1 MVVALQALVLPAFDG
16 LDAAP
21 IDGELGP
28 WQAAYDLD
36 QHVDVPG
43 VDTPLRH
50 DGAGLAV
57 VPTGV
62 GKVAAASTT
71 AALCASDAVSLTDAL
86 VLSVGIA
93 GAPPDLPVGSVVLAD
108 SIVDWD
114 DKVRFDDDGG
124 AEPPVEPDP
133 YTGAAGVTDLDS
145 ALVARAKS
153 IGETVMLV
161 GEETTA
167 EPTLTVGT
175 NVCADELWHGRQIA
189 RQVTRFVK
197 QRDRGPYR
205 VTEMEDAG
213 TVRALER
220 FGLAGTYLSV
230 RGVSNHDRPEPGTS
244 ARDSFFGTETAASAS
259 AFRAG
264 RESAVRVARAIVD
277 DTR

>member
-1 MVVALQALVLPAFDG
+1 MVVDLQALVLPAFDG

-28 WQAAYDLD
+28 WRAAYDLD
-36 QHVDVPG
+36 QRVDVPG
-43 VDTPLRH
+43 VEAPLRH

-71 AALCASDAVSLTDAL
+71 TAVCASETVSLADSL

-93 GAPPDLPVGSVVLAD
+93 GAPPDLPIGSVVLAD

-114 DKVRFDDDGG
+114 DKVRLDDEGTG
-124 AEPPVEPDP
+124 EPIEPDP
-133 YTGAAGVTDLDS
+133 YTGTAGVIDLDS

-153 IGETVMLV
+153 VGETVSLV
-161 GEETTA
+161 GDGSTA
-167 EPTLTVGT
+167 KPTLTVGT

-189 RQVTRFVK
+189 ARVTRFVAE
-197 QRDRGPYR
+197 RDRGPYR
-205 VTEMEDAG
+205 ATEMEDAG
-213 TVRALER
+213 TARALRR
-220 FGLAGTYLSV
+220 FGLADRYLSV
-230 RGVSNHDRPEPGTS
+230 RGVSNHDRPEPGTA
-244 ARDSFFGTETAASAS
+244 ARDSFFGAEAADSAS

-264 RESAVRVARAIVD
+264 LESAVRVARAIVD
-277 DTR
+277 DAR